1 CASAGGGTVRLAGGR
16 FLSGTIRLRSH
27 VTLHIEGG
35 ATLLGSTN
43 ILHYPHHIPAI
54 RSYTDTYVKQSL
66 IVGEDLED
74 IGLVGRG
81 TIDGQGPAFRM
92 ADRNRPYEN
101 RPYLIRLI
109 HCRDI
114 LVEDLR
120 LRRSPMWMQH
130 YLGCERLVM
139 RGVHV
144 WNFGNANND
153 ALDIDG
159 CKDVAV
165 SGCVFESDD
174 DAITLK
180 STFERPCEGVTIGGC
195 VARSHCN
202 AIKMGTESSGGFRD
216 ISIANCVVTS
226 PLETNTTYGCPRG
239 MGGIALELVDGG
251 RLERVAIANVT
262 IRGVMVPLFLRLGD
276 RARPYR
282 EGMAPPPPGSFRDVT
297 LQNIVATDV
306 GRVGCSITGLT
317 NAILENVSLANIQ
330 FRFEGGGARA
340 LTEKSVAE
348 LPRNY
353 PEGRMFGELPAYG
366 FYCRHVKG
374 LRFSGIRLQ
383 TDAPDLRHAMVFDDA
398 EGVVVDGL
406 DADFATGAAALLR
419 FVQTRGAVVRGCQ
432 PRAPGGTFVSL
443 AGDATRDIALLGNDL
458 SGAASVADIPPG
470 VPKAALTVR

>member
-1 CASAGGGTVRLAGGR
+1 MVLTAWIGARALAGEAVFDIRDFGAKADGATLCTEPIQKAIDACASAGGGTVRLAGGR
-16 FLSGTIRLRSH
+16 YLSGTIRLRSH

-101 RPYLIRLI
+101 RPYVIRLI
-109 HCRDI
+109 NCRDI
-114 LVEDLR
+114 LVENLR

-159 CKDVAV
+159 CKDVSV

-180 STFERPCEGVTIGGC
+180 STFERPCEGVTIDGC

-216 ISIANCVVTS
+216 IAIANCVVTS
-226 PLETNTTYGCPRG
+226 PLETNTTYGMPRG
-239 MGGIALELVDGG
+239 MCGIALELVDGG
-251 RLERVAIANVT
+251 HLERVAIANIT
-262 IRGVMVPLFLRLGD
+262 IQGVEVPLFLRLGD

-297 LQNIVATDV
+297 LQNIVATGV
-306 GRVGCSITGLT
+306 GRVGCS
-317 NAILENVSLANIQ
+317 ASCRPMVSIA
-330 FRFEGGGARA
+330 
-340 LTEKSVAE
+340 
-348 LPRNY
+348 
-353 PEGRMFGELPAYG
+353 
-366 FYCRHVKG
+366 
-374 LRFSGIRLQ
+374 
-383 TDAPDLRHAMVFDDA
+383 AM
-398 EGVVVDGL
+398 
-406 DADFATGAAALLR
+406 
-419 FVQTRGAVVRGCQ
+419 
-432 PRAPGGTFVSL
+432 
-443 AGDATRDIALLGNDL
+443 
-458 SGAASVADIPPG
+458 
-470 VPKAALTVR
+470 